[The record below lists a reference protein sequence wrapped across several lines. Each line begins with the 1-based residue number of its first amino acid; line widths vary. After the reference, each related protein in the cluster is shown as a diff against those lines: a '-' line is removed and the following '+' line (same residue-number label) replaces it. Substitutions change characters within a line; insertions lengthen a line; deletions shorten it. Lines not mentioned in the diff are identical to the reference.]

1 MIDVRNLSYSIGGR
15 VLLDDLSFYLP
26 TNATVGVVGAN
37 GCGKSTLFRLILGD
51 LTSDQGTIT
60 KASGAKVVTV
70 RQEIGDDSVPLLDFV
85 LRADGGLMDL
95 RRASEEEHDG
105 MKLAEIFEQIE
116 AIDGFNAEIRAATI
130 LSGLGFLTDDLQK
143 PLKDFSG
150 GWQIRAALGATLFAP
165 SDILLLDEPSN
176 HLDFETSLWLKNY
189 LQKIH
194 SKKTI
199 IMISHER
206 DFLNTLCDK
215 ILHLPSGHLYSGNYD
230 VFIET
235 RANQQQSLAKRIE
248 KQEAARKHLQ
258 SFVDRFR
265 AKASK
270 AKQAQSRVKMLEKM
284 EKLPKLDRDYTVR
297 FSFPNPRAID
307 RLLINVKKGVAGYG
321 DRIVLSDL
329 NLKIDAGDRIALLGA
344 NGNGKSTLVKILSD
358 RLALFEGSVEFAK
371 KLQIAYF
378 SQQLTDELEVAKTP
392 FQILSAVLVDS
403 NETQVRAQLARF
415 GLMQQKSDTR
425 VSNLSGGEKTRLLLA
440 IITRQAPHILILDE
454 PTNHLDI
461 DAKDALIEALN
472 EYEGAVVLVS
482 HDFYFVEAVC
492 DQLLL
497 VKNQRCLPFAGD
509 LEDYVEVVLA
519 EKREMKKSENNTKNA
534 VKNQSPPKNE
544 KKRKQIA
551 KELKKLEREIADL
564 SQRKQSLEQDLQK
577 NYAAEKIE
585 ALNAIGESLAH
596 REQEWIDRSK
606 MLESLGKS
614 QGEAL

>member
-1 MIDVRNLSYSIGGR
+1 LSYSIGGR
-15 VLLDDLSFYLP
+15 ILLDDLSFHLP
-26 TNATVGVVGAN
+26 TNATVGIVGAN

-51 LTSDQGTIT
+51 LISDQGAIM
-60 KASGAKVVTV
+60 KPNGAKVVTV
-70 RQEIGDDSVPLLDFV
+70 RQEIEDASVKLLDFV
-85 LRADGGLMDL
+85 LQADQNLMDL

-105 MKLAEIFEQIE
+105 MKLAEIFEKIE

-130 LSGLGFLTDDLQK
+130 LSGLGFLNEDLQK

-194 SKKTI
+194 GQKTI
-199 IMISHER
+199 LMISHER

-215 ILHLPSGHLYSGNYD
+215 ILHLPSGNLYAGNYD
-230 VFIET
+230 IFIET
-235 RANQQQSLAKRIE
+235 RANQQQALARRIE
-248 KQEAARKHLQ
+248 KQETTRKHLQ

-265 AKASK
+265 YKASK
-270 AKQAQSRVKMLEKM
+270 AKQAQSRIKMLEKM
-284 EKLPKLDRDYTVR
+284 EKLPKLDRDHTVS
-297 FSFPNPRAID
+297 FSFPNPKPID
-307 RLLINVKKGVAGYG
+307 RLLINVKKGIAGYG
-321 DRIVLSDL
+321 DHIVLRDL
-329 NLKIDAGDRIALLGA
+329 NLKIDAGDRMALLGA
-344 NGNGKSTLVKILSD
+344 NGNGKSTLVKVLSD
-358 RLALFEGSVEFAK
+358 RLALFEGGIEFAK

-378 SQQLTDELEVAKTP
+378 SQQLTDELVITRTP
-392 FQILSAVLVDS
+392 FEILSAILPDC

-425 VSNLSGGEKTRLLLA
+425 VQNLSGGEKTRLLLA

-482 HDFYFVEAVC
+482 HDFYFIESVC

-497 VKNQRCLPFAGD
+497 VKDNHCQSFSGD
-509 LEDYVEVVLA
+509 LEDYVAVVLA
-519 EKREMKKSENNTKNA
+519 EKRELKKSENAAKGTGKS
-534 VKNQSPPKNE
+534 QTPSKNE
-544 KKRKQIA
+544 KKKKQLL
-551 KELKKLEREIADL
+551 KELDEVGR
-564 SQRKQSLEQDLQK
+564 S
-577 NYAAEKIE
+577 IE
-585 ALNAIGESLAH
+585 ALSQKKQQLETQMNTAYDRDLFRDFASISQELAN
-596 REQEWIDRSK
+596 REQEWLRLSEV
-606 MLESLGKS
+606 MESM
-614 QGEAL
+614 